1 MFMKTQQVPTAQVIV
16 EIIDWPGAS
25 PVKALITTLGPAGV
39 LPNVLRPSVGIG
51 AQFEVE
57 FVYILLIAPACPV
70 PSPKFVKNTPEGTV
84 SMPGGMVGN
93 TPPFAVPV

>member
-1 MFMKTQQVPTAQVIV
+1 MFMKTQQTSTTQVIV

-39 LPNVLRPSVGIG
+39 LPNVLRPSVEIG
-51 AQFEVE
+51 AQFRVG
-57 FVYILLIAPACPV
+57 FVYILPVAPV
-70 PSPKFVKNTPEGTV
+70 PGPESQVVKNTPEGTV

>member
-1 MFMKTQQVPTAQVIV
+1 MFMKTQQAPTTQVIV

-57 FVYILLIAPACPV
+57 FVHILPVAPATRYRV
-70 PSPKFVKNTPEGTV
+70 PRL
-84 SMPGGMVGN
+84 
-93 TPPFAVPV
+93 